1 MKSSYL
7 IIAVFVIIGLSIT
20 SLFTGVSNISL
31 SSLFNDPDMRDIF
44 YISRVP
50 RTIALL
56 LAGSAMSV
64 AGLIMQ
70 LLTQN
75 RFVEPTIAGTTQSA
89 SLGLLIVMV
98 FAPSASMLTKMVVAS
113 LFAMVGALLFMLI
126 LRKIVLK
133 SALIVPLVGIMLG
146 SVISAVTIF
155 GAMYY
160 DLLQSLGA
168 WVNGGDFSSVIQGR
182 YELLWLVGLLTL
194 IACWIADSFTVAG
207 MGREFAVNVGLNY
220 RRVMFIGL
228 SIIAI
233 ISGIV
238 IVVVGALPF
247 LGLIVP
253 NLVSLIMGDNTRK
266 TIPWVCLSGGGL
278 VLLCDIVGRVIR
290 YPFEIPVSTILGVI
304 GAIIFLYLLIKQSR
318 YAKH

>member
-7 IIAVFVIIGLSIT
+7 IISVLLVIGLSVT
-20 SLFTGVSNISL
+20 SLFTGVSHISL
-31 SSLFNDPDMRDIF
+31 SSLWSDPDMRDIF
-44 YISRVP
+44 LISRVP

-75 RFVEPTIAGTTQSA
+75 RFVEPTLAGTTQSA
-89 SLGLLIVMV
+89 SLGLLVV
-98 FAPSASMLTKMVVAS
+98 LVLAPSASIFVKMIVAS
-113 LFAMVGALLFMLI
+113 LFAMAGTILFMLI

-146 SVISAVTIF
+146 SVISAITIF

-168 WVNGGDFSSVIQGR
+168 WVNGGDFSGIIQGR

-194 IACWIADSFTVAG
+194 LACWVADSFTVAG
-207 MGREFAVNVGLNY
+207 MGREFAINVGLNY
-220 RRVMFIGL
+220 RKVMLIGL
-228 SIIAI
+228 SVIAVV
-233 ISGIV
+233 SGII

-253 NLVSLIMGDNTRK
+253 NLVSLIMGDNIRK

-278 VLLCDIVGRVIR
+278 VLLCDIIGRIIR
-290 YPFEIPVSTILGVI
+290 YPFEIPASTILGVI
-304 GAIIFLYLLIKQSR
+304 GAVIFLFLLINQSR
-318 YAKH
+318 HAKR